1 MFIAFF
7 LGIAPFLNLM
17 IQKENYES
25 YPKSFEFYSC
35 ENIFLKSLSSRGQKN
50 EISRRDRTSGEKA
63 QTEVKT

>member
-35 ENIFLKSLSSRGQKN
+35 ENIFLKSLNSRGQKN